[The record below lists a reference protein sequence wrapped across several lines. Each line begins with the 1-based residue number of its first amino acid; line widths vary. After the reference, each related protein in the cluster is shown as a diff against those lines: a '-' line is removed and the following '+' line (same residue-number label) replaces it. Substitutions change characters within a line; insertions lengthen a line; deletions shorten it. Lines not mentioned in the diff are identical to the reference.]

1 MTKPVVRAFERA
13 DQAAA
18 RALILEG
25 LGEHFGFIDASLNP
39 DLDDIHATFI
49 GCGLDGGLGGGP
61 NAGHLFLVAAEN
73 DQVIG
78 TAGLL
83 FEAPGTARLVR
94 MSVAFAHR
102 RRGIALMLLNGCKQS
117 AAQRGAREL
126 QAHTQPEWDDAVNF
140 YLAQGFVQYGRDPID
155 IHLRIALS

>member
-1 MTKPVVRAFERA
+1 MTEPVVRAFERA

-49 GCGLDGGLGGGP
+49 DGGFDGGP

-94 MSVAFAHR
+94 MSVAVAHR
-102 RRGIALMLLNGCKQS
+102 RRGIALMLLNDCKQS

-126 QAHTQPEWDDAVNF
+126 QAHTQPEWDNAVNF